1 MVLLEHRKGWSKDNY
16 IPLGEG
22 IWGEGLCVFKEIKF
36 LFCFSRKGNY
46 LKLACLRRMLI
57 MDLK

>member
-1 MVLLEHRKGWSKDNY
+1 MEQRQLIH
-16 IPLGEG
+16 LGEG

-46 LKLACLRRMLI
+46 LKLACLRRMII

>member
-1 MVLLEHRKGWSKDNY
+1 MVLLKNRKGRSKDSY
-16 IPLGEG
+16 IHLGEG
-22 IWGEGLCVFKEIKF
+22 LWGEGLCVFKEIKF

-46 LKLACLRRMLI
+46 LKLACLRRMII